1 MEAIV
6 NFDFQLRFQPSAAFV
21 GVRTELNE
29 QCSD

>member
-1 MEAIV
+1 V
-6 NFDFQLRFQPSAAFV
+6 NFDFQLHFQPSAAFV